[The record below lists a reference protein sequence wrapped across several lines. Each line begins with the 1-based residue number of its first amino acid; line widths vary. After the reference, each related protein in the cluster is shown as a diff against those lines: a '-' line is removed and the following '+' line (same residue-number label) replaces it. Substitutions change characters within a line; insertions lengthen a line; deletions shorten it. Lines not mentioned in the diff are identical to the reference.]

1 MQNKLRN
8 KLNFNYESF
17 IDSRNY
23 LFKHCRK
30 LEQVRFSCLFE
41 NLNQDSLL
49 EQITTYQNNDGGFGH
64 GLEPD
69 LRTRYSSSLCT
80 TVALQILNDMN
91 AIKKHKIIK
100 KAIVYLENT
109 FNQKLNHGVLF
120 LKKHSLIPMHHGGI
134 RSIMKKNIP
143 LIILTLL
150 LKSYPILLIIINR
163 DTLNS

>member
-1 MQNKLRN
+1 MSYPTLTSAPMSSAATLSADKAEKKAKTKLT
-8 KLNFNYESF
+8 KELKFNYQSF

-91 AIKKHKIIK
+91 SIKKHKII
-100 KAIVYLENT
+100 INGLENY
-109 FNQKLNHGVLF
+109 KLKN
-120 LKKHSLIPMHHGGI
+120 KELISIIPPIGGG
-134 RSIMKKNIP
+134 
-143 LIILTLL
+143 
-150 LKSYPILLIIINR
+150 
-163 DTLNS
+163 